1 MTKLLKVHGSENTFF
16 LFDLTQFEQQP
27 TFAEISKLAVAMKA
41 GDNPDLNNI
50 DGILVVQDSDHQDCL
65 GKMTVVNAD
74 GSLASMCG
82 NGLRTVTRYLAEK
95 FGKTKF
101 KVETQDADLDVEKE
115 ADLAD
120 QVPAYGVQISPVRF
134 DHNDFPF
141 EKLGTDEIHDQMLPQ
156 LDDRLSFTAIA
167 LPNPHLI
174 SFVSDA
180 VLKTDKLKRLG
191 TYLNGENPYF
201 TDGVNVNFANILAPD
216 TLFVRTFERGVGF
229 TNACG
234 TGMTSTS
241 LAYALNHYE
250 GDFDRIITV
259 YNPGGMVKVHVQKT
273 GNDLQLQ
280 LIANATELGT
290 FTIDAKDLFDH
301 HFAVGTYQPTD
312 EEAHYQEWIKSLN

>member
-120 QVPAYGVQISPVRF
+120 QVLSKWA
-134 DHNDFPF
+134 
-141 EKLGTDEIHDQMLPQ
+141 
-156 LDDRLSFTAIA
+156 LD
-167 LPNPHLI
+167 
-174 SFVSDA
+174 
-180 VLKTDKLKRLG
+180 
-191 TYLNGENPYF
+191 
-201 TDGVNVNFANILAPD
+201 
-216 TLFVRTFERGVGF
+216 
-229 TNACG
+229 
-234 TGMTSTS
+234 
-241 LAYALNHYE
+241 
-250 GDFDRIITV
+250 
-259 YNPGGMVKVHVQKT
+259 
-273 GNDLQLQ
+273 
-280 LIANATELGT
+280 
-290 FTIDAKDLFDH
+290 
-301 HFAVGTYQPTD
+301 
-312 EEAHYQEWIKSLN
+312 